1 VSEHSLPSHQ
11 VASEDQAPAL
21 PADGQLSEATDV
33 SDSSAELSLLG
44 LLKRP
49 RTITAIVVP
58 VALLLLAVVALP
70 GFHLDSIWAAITRA
84 NPWLLGAAL
93 LAYYLSFPI
102 RGYRWQQLLEGAGM
116 ETSKRDAT
124 EILFL
129 SWFVNCLA
137 PAKLGDLYRAYLLRL
152 SRGRSLSGA
161 LGTILVERIFDLEV
175 IAIAGIVM
183 GYLSFA
189 GSMPSIVRVVLAVAA
204 VTAVALSVALFAL
217 RSFGAALI
225 TRLPV
230 PASAAATY
238 ARFETA
244 AFSSVRRRTLPRLAG
259 LTVAIWATEAAHLG
273 LVVAALNFADVRLG
287 VEAIV
292 FVALAGAL
300 LTAFPFSPA
309 GLGAVETGVVGILT
323 VAYGVPPSEAVAITV
338 LDRAVTVLSL
348 IAVGCVIYALSD
360 KTGRRRQTRVAA
372 GSRAEGSEVALDETS
387 R

>member
-1 VSEHSLPSHQ
+1 MSENSSPSPQ
-11 VASEDQAPAL
+11 AANKEPAPAI
-21 PADGQLSEATDV
+21 AEDGQVPTVTEV
-33 SDSSAELSLLG
+33 SDGSPELSLLG

-58 VALLLLAVVALP
+58 VALLLLAAVALP
-70 GFHLDSIWAAITRA
+70 GFHVDRIWAAITRA
-84 NPWLLGAAL
+84 NAWLLGAAL
-93 LAYYLSFPI
+93 VAYYLSFPI
-102 RGYRWQQLLEGAGM
+102 RGYRWRQLLAGAGM

-137 PAKLGDLYRAYLLRL
+137 PAKLGDLYRAYLLGL
-152 SRGRSLSGA
+152 SRGWSLSGA
-161 LGTILVERIFDLEV
+161 LGTILVERILDLEV
-175 IAIAGIVM
+175 IAILGIAM

-189 GSMPSIVRVVLAVAA
+189 AAMPSIVRVVLVVAA

-225 TRLPV
+225 ARLPV
-230 PASAAATY
+230 PASAAAKY
-238 ARFETA
+238 ERFEAA

-259 LTVAIWATEAAHLG
+259 LTVAIWATEAAHLA
-273 LVVAALNFADVRLG
+273 LVVAALNFADVHLG

-300 LTAFPFSPA
+300 LTAFPLSPA

-323 VAYGVPPSEAVAITV
+323 LAYAVPPSEAVAIAV
-338 LDRAVTVLSL
+338 LDRAVTVLSV
-348 IAVGCVIYALSD
+348 IAVGCVAYALSD
-360 KTGRRRQTRVAA
+360 KTGRRQASVI
-372 GSRAEGSEVALDETS
+372 V
-387 R
+387 